1 MSGLPSV
8 AWVTVQVAV
17 VVGGGEIDALV
28 EVAQGDEGLVVLRDV
43 GGVVVLELIKSVAVG
58 AGELV

>member
-8 AWVTVQVAV
+8 ARVTVQVAV
-17 VVGGGEIDALV
+17 VVGGEIDALV
-28 EVAQGDEGLVVLRDV
+28 EVAQGEEDLVIV

-58 AGELV
+58 VGDLV